1 MKNIVKNIMT
11 ATLAST
17 MSAAAVT
24 AFADDYEPGFTVTP
38 GVGYYFF
45 DSDSNIDDDTLFSL
59 ALGYQFDNPWAVELV
74 YLNADSESDNSL
86 IGDIDVEQYRLDG
99 LYHFSRSGKW
109 QPYLAGGI
117 GDIDYEATRFSVDD
131 NDTIFNFGGGAKYQ
145 LSKVASLRPDLRLIH
160 GIEESTFDVAF
171 TLGLSFL
178 LGATESSAPVKKS
191 KPVEPAV
198 VAGPADADNDG
209 VIDSRDQCPNTPNGV
224 RVDSNGCPLDSDKDG
239 VADYKDSCPDSALN
253 AKVDSRGCY
262 IELTEDKEVQLN
274 VRFAN
279 NSAEVPQSAYPE
291 IESVAKFMREYAGT
305 SVVIEGHTDDRG
317 AAAYNQQLSE
327 RRAKAVADVL
337 IQEFRVSGNSVS
349 SVGYGE
355 EKPVVSNDTAEN
367 RATNRRVV
375 AVVKAT
381 VKTRAEK

>member
-24 AFADDYEPGFTVTP
+24 ALADDYKPGFTVTP

-178 LGATESSAPVKKS
+178 FGATESSSSVKKS
-191 KPVEPAV
+191 TPVEPV
-198 VAGPADADNDG
+198 VAAGPADSDNDG
-209 VIDSRDQCPNTPNGV
+209 VIDSRDQCSNTPNGV

-279 NSAEVPQSAYPE
+279 NSAEVPQSAYSE

-305 SVVIEGHTDDRG
+305 SVVIEGHTDNRG

-337 IQEFRVSGNSVS
+337 IQEFRLSGNRVS